1 MGETIKNIQRS
12 FSPNDLHVPTKANAA
27 ASTTKIHPNGTKGDA
42 DKTDVPEF
50 VHTDEEVSLL
60 QMSEISVDVVPS
72 SRIPTMGG
80 TTSSQCNVDI
90 RQTAKQA
97 SMTRPTVHGG
107 GGRERGL
114 FGSFMRDIIR
124 EES

>member
-1 MGETIKNIQRS
+1 M
-12 FSPNDLHVPTKANAA
+12 
-27 ASTTKIHPNGTKGDA
+27 HPNGTKGDA

-50 VHTDEEVSLL
+50 VQTDEEVSLL
-60 QMSEISVDVVPS
+60 QMSEISVDIVPS
-72 SRIPTMGG
+72 SRIPTMGLLNH
-80 TTSSQCNVDI
+80 SSNCNVDI

-97 SMTRPTVHGG
+97 SATRPATVHSG

-114 FGSFMRDIIR
+114 FGSFMRDNSR